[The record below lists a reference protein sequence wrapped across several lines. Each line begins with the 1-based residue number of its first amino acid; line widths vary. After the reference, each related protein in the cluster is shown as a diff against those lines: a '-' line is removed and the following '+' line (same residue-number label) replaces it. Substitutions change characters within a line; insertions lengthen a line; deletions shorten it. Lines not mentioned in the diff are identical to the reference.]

1 MYFHLHS
8 LSQDD
13 SYGHLAEA
21 IKHSIGEEHEQRIKD
36 ELSRLQ
42 VPFSDEHLLRSQ
54 VSWDWWTPGHVT
66 SIPPL
71 IGAGLRQDAGHQAGR
86 PYRRGRLHRELD
98 REQGAVRGPGGAQR
112 IPAGPAL
119 VIPQQVNHIRS
130 SQIHSDPF
138 YRSCFRFGSG
148 MVIYWFGFV
157 SNLDSNRSAGIMLS
171 DSFPTTFV
179 RYKPQRI
186 RNFHSSES
194 NSEQ

>member
-1 MYFHLHS
+1 MCVFS
-8 LSQDD
+8 SPFCCSQDD

-54 VSWDWWTPGHVT
+54 VSWPLVDTGHVT

-112 IPAGPAL
+112 IPAGPAV
-119 VIPQQVNHIRS
+119 VIPQQVNHIGN
-130 SQIHSDPF
+130 SQDDPI
-138 YRSCFRFGSG
+138 YRSMFQ
-148 MVIYWFGFV
+148 
-157 SNLDSNRSAGIMLS
+157 
-171 DSFPTTFV
+171 V
-179 RYKPQRI
+179 RVG
-186 RNFHSSES
+186 HGDLLVWVC
-194 NSEQ
+194 EQP